1 MRRSDEP
8 FSGKPPIPFFSR
20 LRNHCLAGV
29 LVTAPIGI
37 TLYLTVSFLHFIDDQ
52 VAQLIPARY
61 NPDTY
66 LPFSVPGIGLALI
79 LVFLAAA
86 GWLARNFFGRWL
98 IRASERVV
106 GRMPVV
112 RSVYGVL
119 KQVFETAVAGKSQAF
134 REVVLFEYPRPG
146 LWAVGFV
153 SGAAGGEVRRRLG
166 EETLNVFVPTT
177 PNPTSGFLLFVP
189 RREVIVLDMT
199 VEEAITMVVSAGLA
213 APGEPSAPAAPPSE
227 K

>member
-1 MRRSDEP
+1 MPPSDER
-8 FSGKPPIPFFSR
+8 SSEPPRPAFLSR
-20 LRNHCLAGV
+20 LRNYCLAGV

-37 TLYLTVSFLHFIDDQ
+37 TLYLTVSFLQYVDLK
-52 VAQLIPARY
+52 VARLIPARY

-66 LPFSVPGIGLALI
+66 LPFSVPGIGLVLI

-86 GWLARNFFGRWL
+86 GWLARNFFGRML

-112 RSVYGVL
+112 GSVYGVL

-134 REVVLFEYPRPG
+134 REVVLFPYPRPG

-153 SGAAGGEVRRRLG
+153 SGAAGGEIRRRLG
-166 EETLNVFVPTT
+166 EEMLNVFLPTT

-199 VEEAITMVVSAGLA
+199 VEEAIKMVVSAGLV
-213 APGEPSAPAAPPSE
+213 APGAEQAPAPPARGM
-227 K
+227 